1 MLTKSG
7 AVPGLPRGRQGLSP
21 GTSATSRARLLAAGG
36 AAALVLWV
44 LLVRAPS
51 FNLAVGDTDE
61 AFYLLVG
68 GAWDHGHLPY
78 AAIWDVKPPGLFAL
92 FAAIRLVF
100 APGFLAARAVTA
112 LAVFAA
118 AWLLYRFARKH
129 LPDAPDWLA
138 PAAALLY
145 AAYSTVFFGM
155 DTSPELLLAPFVIA
169 GLSIALTGP
178 GQGPRAAMAVGLL
191 FGCAVLIKQSAVFE
205 LALALYLISARQ
217 AWRDG
222 CRHAAACV
230 AAAALP
236 SLCYLVYAVAAG
248 MPFAVALTP
257 FVAPLFRLNGDGISF
272 GGGLMRFLPM
282 LKPALPLLA
291 AALLLWTE
299 RATVGRQSDS
309 RAIRRIAL
317 WLGVSAAGIVAMRAM
332 YEHYFLPLLPP
343 LILLSLVALRVLA
356 DKAPRHRRA
365 IVAGAF
371 AVLTVYPLAWYLL
384 VEAPAA
390 RPGRLATE
398 AAEYLTGQGLA
409 AGGSLYVVDSDPA
422 IYLLTGA
429 ALPTRFPFPQ
439 HLTCDFH
446 LPGVSADAEIR
457 RIMADA
463 PRFVVIS
470 HFRKWMVCERPERL
484 AIVGA
489 ALNRSYRLATTIA
502 ADGEAIDIYRRSA
515 P

>member
-1 MLTKSG
+1 MLVKSDLAPKLG
-7 AVPGLPRGRQGLSP
+7 RHERAGQGPGLRFH
-21 GTSATSRARLLAAGG
+21 ARWLPI
-36 AAALVLWV
+36 AALGGLALWV

-92 FAAIRLVF
+92 FAAIRLLF
-100 APGFLAARAVTA
+100 APGFLAARAATA

-118 AWLLYRFARKH
+118 SWLLYRFARKH
-129 LPDAPDWLA
+129 LPGAPAWLA
-138 PAAALLY
+138 VAAAILY

-169 GLSIALTGP
+169 GMSVALAGP
-178 GQGPRAAMAVGLL
+178 EQGPRAAATAGVL
-191 FGCAVLIKQSAVFE
+191 FGCAMLIKQSAVFE
-205 LALALYLISARQ
+205 GALALYLVAVGRG
-217 AWRDG
+217 WRDG
-222 CRHAAACV
+222 WRNAAAFV

-236 SLCYLVYAVAAG
+236 SACYLLYAVAAG
-248 MPFAVALTP
+248 MPLLVALTP

-272 GGGLMRFLPM
+272 GGGLVRFLPM
-282 LKPALPLLA
+282 LKPALLLVA
-291 AALLLWTE
+291 AVLLLWTE
-299 RATVGRQSDS
+299 RAVVAREPGA
-309 RAIRRIAL
+309 RAIRRVAL

-332 YEHYFLPLLPP
+332 YAHYFLPLLPP
-343 LILLSLVALRVLA
+343 LILLSLVALGVLA
-356 DKAPRHRRA
+356 RKAQRHRRA
-365 IVAGAF
+365 ILATALIGLA
-371 AVLTVYPLAWYLL
+371 AYPLAWYFL

-398 AAEYLTGQGLA
+398 AAEFLKERGLTP
-409 AGGSLYVVDSDPA
+409 GGSLYVVDSDPA

-429 ALPTRFPFPQ
+429 ALPTRYPFPQ

-446 LPGVSADAEIR
+446 LPGVDAAAEIR
-457 RIMADA
+457 RIMAEA

-484 AIVGA
+484 AIVDA
-489 ALNRSYRLATTIA
+489 ALTKFYRRAATLAD
-502 ADGEAIDIYRRSA
+502 DGEVIDIYRRDA